1 MCELGSLLG
10 SLVLTTMYV
19 LPKELQRKCFSRF
32 WLNSYQSILVF
43 FALYINM
50 ICSAEYG
57 QDE

>member
-19 LPKELQRKCFSRF
+19 LPKELQESAFQDFGLILINQF
-32 WLNSYQSILVF
+32 WC
-43 FALYINM
+43 FALYINI